1 MNLLDC
7 ACKQAQLKNQHQ
19 SIFFLPRFEK
29 NIFFRT
35 FEIIVGV
42 TLYQIVG
49 KYVSF
54 FSFCRMATARK
65 PRKAV
70 FQSKRKRRL
79 YVQGPQGPAKA
90 GQTATTL
97 AIISH
102 TLGNFCRP
110 ATAVSSLGSSPQ
122 PYENLRLFF
131 KQLLTL
137 SSFFASQKNGK
148 YVRK

>member
-1 MNLLDC
+1 MNIQKNSKSNNNNYELMRLRSP
-7 ACKQAQLKNQHQ
+7 CKHKTINIK
-19 SIFFLPRFEK
+19 IFFLPRFEK
-29 NIFFRT
+29 NTFFRI

-79 YVQGPQGPAKA
+79 YV
-90 GQTATTL
+90 
-97 AIISH
+97 
-102 TLGNFCRP
+102 
-110 ATAVSSLGSSPQ
+110 
-122 PYENLRLFF
+122 
-131 KQLLTL
+131 
-137 SSFFASQKNGK
+137 
-148 YVRK
+148 

>member
-1 MNLLDC
+1 MNLIFGPNLEKQSR
-7 ACKQAQLKNQHQ
+7 AFYKQAENKILRLMRLRLQAEQAQPKNQQ
-19 SIFFLPRFEK
+19 QNNFFLPRFEK
-29 NIFFRT
+29 NIFFRI

-79 YVQGPQGPAKA
+79 YV
-90 GQTATTL
+90 
-97 AIISH
+97 
-102 TLGNFCRP
+102 
-110 ATAVSSLGSSPQ
+110 
-122 PYENLRLFF
+122 
-131 KQLLTL
+131 
-137 SSFFASQKNGK
+137 
-148 YVRK
+148 

>member
-1 MNLLDC
+1 MV
-7 ACKQAQLKNQHQ
+7 
-19 SIFFLPRFEK
+19 FFFPRFEK
-29 NIFFRT
+29 NMFFRI
-35 FEIIVGV
+35 FKIIVGV

-122 PYENLRLFF
+122 PYENLGLFF
-131 KQLLTL
+131 LKLLQTITYTVQLLCLTKKWPIL
-137 SSFFASQKNGK
+137 MYKNECQEK
-148 YVRK
+148 FEVF